1 MKKVLLVLLL
11 IAATAG
17 FYATPYYTAHQMQQA
32 AQANDSSKLNNYID
46 YSAVKENLKVSLN
59 SSISKSLLKN
69 KTDSG
74 MNAFA
79 AMFAAAFVNPLID
92 VLVTP
97 ENLSLMLQANMP
109 QDLKSAQ
116 DNNNKSNTPKAED
129 DVITHKYYQD
139 FNHFVVDVSHKSQPD
154 NPFSFTFSRQGLFS
168 WKLTGLAIPNFE
180 HESLKWRFKNS
191 GLSGIMADFIFK
203 WHQ

>member
-1 MKKVLLVLLL
+1 MKKLLLGLPL
-11 IAATAG
+11 IAASAG

-32 AQANDSSKLNNYID
+32 AQANDSTKLNSYID
-46 YSAVKENLKVSLN
+46 YSAVKQSLKASLN
-59 SSISKSLLKN
+59 SSISQSLLKN

-79 AMFAAAFVNPLID
+79 TMFAAAFVNPLID

-109 QDLKSAQ
+109 KDLQSAQ
-116 DNNNKSNTPKAED
+116 DSNNKSDTSKAEEE
-129 DVITHKYYQD
+129 VITHKYYQD
-139 FNHFVVDVSHKSQPD
+139 FDHFVVDVAHHSAPD
-154 NPFSFTFSRQGLFS
+154 KPFSFTFSRQGLLG

-180 HESLKWRFKNS
+180 HESLK
-191 GLSGIMADFIFK
+191 
-203 WHQ
+203 

>member
-59 SSISKSLLKN
+59 GSISKSLLKN

-116 DNNNKSNTPKAED
+116 DNNNNKSNTPKAED
-129 DVITHKYYQD
+129 DVITH
-139 FNHFVVDVSHKSQPD
+139 
-154 NPFSFTFSRQGLFS
+154 
-168 WKLTGLAIPNFE
+168 
-180 HESLKWRFKNS
+180 
-191 GLSGIMADFIFK
+191 
-203 WHQ
+203 